1 MIPGE
6 PMIDRLPLPARLRY
20 AAADLL
26 GYRYAHASGSVR
38 FPRPFGPFGADHPL
52 VDPGVR
58 LIDCSSMTT
67 YLVMRAFPWV
77 LWTAQDYGDLQ
88 VFADRIMED
97 PRRPFAPIEAVEH
110 RGVGSR
116 VRDPEALP
124 VGAICLVQVW
134 RSLPPDV
141 PRGHALI
148 AEVVHAGIRLW
159 HSTDKHSGIGP
170 CTELSTWHALRK
182 QAPAGMMVAALGPG

>member
-1 MIPGE
+1 
-6 PMIDRLPLPARLRY
+6 MIDHLPLPARLRY

-26 GYRYAHASGSVR
+26 GWRYAHTSGAVR

-52 VDPGVR
+52 VDPAGR
-58 LIDCSSMTT
+58 AIDCSSMST

-77 LWTAQDYGDLQ
+77 AWTDQDYGDLQ
-88 VFADRIMED
+88 VFSDRIMEE
-97 PRRPFAPIEAVEH
+97 PRRPYAPIEAVEH

-116 VRDPEALP
+116 VRDPEVLP

-148 AEVVHAGIRLW
+148 AEVMPRGIHLW
-159 HSTDKHSGIGP
+159 HSTDKHGGIGP
-170 CTELSTWHALRK
+170 CTEPSTWDALRK